1 MVGHDRAKI
10 AEVVRPVI
18 EVKNLS
24 KLFGRNDTAVHAV
37 NDVTFTLPPRTF
49 TAITG
54 PSGSGKST
62 VLHLIAGLTPPSDGS
77 IMIEGVDVTSA
88 TREESAQMRL
98 RDVAY
103 VMQHF
108 SLLPFLSAFDNAA
121 MPLRLDDVNEGEI
134 EERVLEVL
142 RLVDMQHR
150 ARHRPSELSGGEQ
163 QRIAIARALAINPRV
178 LLADEPTGNLDQA
191 AGVSVMDLLQDVN
204 EQTGVT
210 VLLVTH
216 DPKFAARA
224 DRVIRLVDGRIDQDM
239 DLSSDVSI
247 DDLS

>member
-1 MVGHDRAKI
+1 
-10 AEVVRPVI
+10 VI

>member
-121 MPLRLDDVNEGEI
+121 MPLRLDDVDEGEI

>member
-1 MVGHDRAKI
+1 MID
-10 AEVVRPVI
+10 
-18 EVKNLS
+18 VKHLS
-24 KLFGRNDTAVHAV
+24 KTFGSGDTAVRAV
-37 NDVTFTLPPRTF
+37 NDITFTLPPNTF

-77 IMIEGVDVTSA
+77 IIIEGVDVASA
-88 TREESAQMRL
+88 TSEESARMRL

-108 SLLPFLSAFDNAA
+108 SLLPFLNAFDNAA
-121 MPLRLDDVNEGEI
+121 MPLRLDDIDEGVI
-134 EERVLEVL
+134 EERVLKVL

-163 QRIAIARALAINPRV
+163 QRVAIARALAIEPRV

-216 DPKFAARA
+216 DPKFAART

-239 DLSSDVSI
+239 DLSSDVST
-247 DDLS
+247 DNPS

>member
-1 MVGHDRAKI
+1 M
-10 AEVVRPVI
+10 I
-18 EVKNLS
+18 EVKHLS
-24 KLFGRNDTAVHAV
+24 KVFGRGDTAVHAV
-37 NDVTFTLPPRTF
+37 DDITFALPPRTF

-62 VLHLIAGLTPPSDGS
+62 VLHLIAGLTPASGGS
-77 IMIEGVDVTSA
+77 IIVDGRDVTSA
-88 TREESAQMRL
+88 TPEESARMRL

-121 MPLRLDDVNEGEI
+121 MPLRLDELDESEI

-142 RLVDMQHR
+142 GLVDMQNR
-150 ARHRPSELSGGEQ
+150 TRHRPSELSGGEQ
-163 QRIAIARALAINPRV
+163 QRVAIARALAINPRV

-204 EQTGVT
+204 ETTGVT
-210 VLLVTH
+210 ILLVTH

-239 DLSSDVSI
+239 DLASDAAINTPS
-247 DDLS
+247 

>member
-1 MVGHDRAKI
+1 
-10 AEVVRPVI
+10 VI

-24 KLFGRNDTAVHAV
+24 KVFGRGDTAVHAV
-37 NDVTFTLPPRTF
+37 DNITFTLPPSTF

-62 VLHLIAGLTPPSDGS
+62 VLHLIAGLTPPSGGS
-77 IMIEGVDVTSA
+77 ITIDGIDVTSA
-88 TREESAQMRL
+88 TPEESARMRL
-98 RDVAY
+98 HDIAY

-121 MPLRLDDVNEGEI
+121 MPLRLDELDESEI
-134 EERVLEVL
+134 EERVLGVL

-163 QRIAIARALAINPRV
+163 QRVAIARALAINPRV

-191 AGVSVMDLLQDVN
+191 AGSSVMDLLQDVN

-210 VLLVTH
+210 ILLVTH

-239 DLSSDVSI
+239 DLASDVPT
-247 DDLS
+247 DNLS